1 MKFSEVPIGSRFIKH
16 KILGVKISN
25 HTVKSLRKDGPN
37 FICLTEGRQYGHKCT
52 ISSKTEVNIIK
63 EESYKT

>member
-37 FICLTEGRQYGHKCT
+37 FICLTEGKHYGHKCT
-52 ISSKTEVNIIK
+52 INSKPEVQLVID
-63 EESYKT
+63 ETFKT